1 MLRFAATI
9 LNGLESVD
17 RKGNGAGA
25 IRSRLDA
32 AAALLADQHP
42 QIGLNKVGWLHSF
55 AEYEEYLKDEIMYGR
70 GFQEAVGG
78 VGS

>member
-42 QIGLNKVGWLHSF
+42 HIGLNKVGWLHSF

-70 GFQEAVGG
+70 GFQEAVGR